1 MLNQRVLVLS
11 YKAIEYDNRVQNQIK
26 ALRETVGCLKVIIP
40 EVKASSNKDSKNK
53 SKFTYLLKLVG
64 AFCALIIFV
73 LKRLTPKRF
82 FNRAS
87 IVIKSSSKHLFRVLK
102 RLIRGRIFRVL
113 KRLIRNGIFN
123 YISKVIYR
131 NIFNKFTKRI
141 KRYLPRLVAL
151 KINIAIYKKLKLEL
165 ENQSVHTILY
175 ANDLMTLPAAVFA
188 KLKYRTKLVY
198 DMHEYEMHRYPP
210 KSKLQKL
217 GIYIAEELLLPVVD
231 RVTTVSFSIKQDYKA
246 RFPRLP
252 INLVLSAAPVNSDV
266 VSLYASDHYTDYIKN
281 YVYTG
286 YISEGRNIEHLLRY
300 AEVNPEISI
309 TFIGQLREQFDLRH
323 RFLDKIAELPNVF
336 YLPPILPSELPS
348 FCKNFDGIICSYDT
362 SIKNYDCALPN
373 KLMLAINLKLEAV
386 VSDSTEVR
394 LFEQRHKVHF
404 TKFFPKKNTVVH
416 NNLVEL
422 SAQSHAFYALKRQD
436 TTIHRLLTLL

>member
-1 MLNQRVLVLS
+1 MFNQRVLVLS
-11 YKAIEYDNRVQNQIK
+11 YKPIEYDNRVQNQIK
-26 ALRETVGCLKVIIP
+26 ALREKVGNLEVIIP
-40 EVKASSNKDSKNK
+40 EITASSNTNSEDRSK
-53 SKFTYLLKLVG
+53 STYPLKLLG
-64 AFCALIIFV
+64 SIFALIIFV
-73 LKRLTPKRF
+73 LKRTIPKRF
-82 FNRAS
+82 RR
-87 IVIKSSSKHLFRVLK
+87 HLLSY
-102 RLIRGRIFRVL
+102 
-113 KRLIRNGIFN
+113 NGKLFV
-123 YISKVIYR
+123 K
-131 NIFNKFTKRI
+131 NIFKKFKKRI

-151 KINIAIYKKLKLEL
+151 KINIAIYEKLKLEL
-165 ENQSVHTILY
+165 EAQSVNTVLY

-217 GIYIAEELLLPVVD
+217 GIYCAEELLLPVVD

-266 VSLYASDHYTDYIKN
+266 VSLDVSDHYKEYTQN

-309 TFIGQLREQFDLRH
+309 TFIGQLRESFDLRH

-348 FCKNFDGIICSYDT
+348 FCEKFDGMICSYDI

-373 KLMLAINLKLEAV
+373 KLMLAINLKMEAV

-404 TKFFPKKNTVVH
+404 TKFFPKKNIMVH
-416 NNLVEL
+416 NNSVDL
-422 SAQSHAFYALKRQD
+422 SAPSHAFYALRRQN
-436 TTIHRLLTLL
+436 TTIQRILTLL